1 MNKINKQIRNRLIDT
16 ENRLIAVEGRGIGEL
31 GDIGEGIQQ
40 TNRTLRLE
48 QQYGDYQRERGW
60 EEVEESK
67 GGINGDRR
75 RLDFG
80 W

>member
-1 MNKINKQIRNRLIDT
+1 MNKINKQIRNRFIDT